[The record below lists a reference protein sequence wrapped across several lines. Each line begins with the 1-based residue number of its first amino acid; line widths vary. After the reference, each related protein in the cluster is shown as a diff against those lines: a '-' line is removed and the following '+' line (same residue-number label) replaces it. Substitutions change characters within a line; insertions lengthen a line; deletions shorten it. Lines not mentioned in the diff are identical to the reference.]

1 MSTVSVVKT
10 RRTPDENEI
19 EQAVRTAVGLMG
31 GLADLVRAGALVLIK
46 PNLVAVPDHQRSGAC
61 TSPEVCKAL
70 ANMVRELRGRPIIA
84 ESSAV
89 GVDTEKVIEKMGY
102 QRLREEGYEVID
114 LKATPTVKL
123 QIPNGKALTHV
134 TTFELVTKA
143 DVIISVPVMK
153 THDQCEVT
161 LSLKN
166 LKGLE
171 ADRDKK
177 RMHKV
182 GVNEGVS
189 DINSVFK
196 PALAVIDGI
205 WAQEGLGPM
214 WGLPVEMDLIIAS
227 RDLVAADAVTGVIM
241 GFEPHEVLV
250 TRCAEAR
257 GLGTADL
264 SQIHVVG
271 EPIQA
276 VQRRFLRMIEDAR
289 LRMEG
294 FTLIHAHG
302 TCTGCRNGV
311 MSSLF
316 DLKNQGLL
324 DHVKGLTILTGDGE
338 SPKDVSEDHLLVV
351 GVCCPRD
358 LKRSK
363 RYVKGCPPNN
373 IDIVRAIMEGREM
386 SSPYATE

>member
-1 MSTVSVVKT
+1 M
-10 RRTPDENEI
+10 
-19 EQAVRTAVGLMG
+19 AVGLAG
-31 GLADLVRAGALVLIK
+31 GLADLVRPGALVLIK
-46 PNLVAVPDHQRSGAC
+46 PNLVAVPDQQRSGAC

-70 ANMVRELRGRPIIA
+70 ANLVRELGGRPIIA
-84 ESSAV
+84 ESSAI

-102 QRLREEGYEVID
+102 HRLREEGYEVVD

-123 QIPNGKALTHV
+123 EISNGEVLKDV

-166 LKGLE
+166 LKGLGV
-171 ADRDKK
+171 DRDKK
-177 RMHKV
+177 WMHKV

-196 PALAVIDGI
+196 PALAVIDAI
-205 WAQEGLGPM
+205 WTQEGLGPM

-227 RDLVAADAVTGVIM
+227 RDLVAADAVASAIM
-241 GFEPHEVLV
+241 GFEPREILT
-250 TRCAEAR
+250 TRYAEAR
-257 GLGTADL
+257 GLGTADM
-264 SQIHVVG
+264 SRIHVVG
-271 EPIQA
+271 EPIQG

-289 LRMEG
+289 LRMDG
-294 FTLIHAHG
+294 FDLVHAHG

-338 SPKDVSEDHLLVV
+338 PPHGVSEDNLLVV
-351 GVCCPRD
+351 GVCCRRD
-358 LKRSK
+358 LRQSK

-373 IDIVRAIMEGREM
+373 IDIVQAIMRGRNM
-386 SSPYATE
+386 KSPYATE